1 MRQRGEFGCDEMRR
15 DPGEHAIHIML
26 SKGRGAL
33 QGIQRES
40 CRAENQERAG
50 QRKGLGSDIRWS
62 PKCACMTNDQVKVT
76 SGLGEG
82 QSVWNG
88 RSITQ
93 TRVGGRMSGK

>member
-1 MRQRGEFGCDEMRR
+1 MLCKGFRERELQSRE
-15 DPGEHAIHIML
+15 PGE
-26 SKGRGAL
+26 S
-33 QGIQRES
+33 
-40 CRAENQERAG
+40 RA